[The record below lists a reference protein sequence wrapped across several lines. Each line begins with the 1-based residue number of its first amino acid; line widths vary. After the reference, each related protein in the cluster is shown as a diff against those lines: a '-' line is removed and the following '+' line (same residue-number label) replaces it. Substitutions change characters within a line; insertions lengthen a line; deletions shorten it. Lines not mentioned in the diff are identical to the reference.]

1 MADTPETKF
10 KKAAAKLF
18 ASYGRDLW
26 WFKVLGGESQKAGV
40 PDCVGCLRGKFFAP
54 ELKVH
59 PNKPEP
65 KQLYEIEKIQAA
77 GGASGVIYDID
88 QLKEFMCRL
97 EG

>member
-18 ASYGRDLW
+18 ATYGRDLW

-54 ELKVH
+54 ELKVA
-59 PNKPEP
+59 PNKPSE

-77 GGASGVIYDID
+77 GGAADVIYDID